1 LAQGANIFAWA
12 KKFAVPREG
21 HPMPRVVGSTHSRR
35 EAQIL
40 EILYR
45 RGRASVAELRAELP
59 DAPSASAV
67 RKLLDILER
76 RGHVR
81 RESDGTR
88 NLYAPALGL
97 ARARRSALRQLLD
110 TFFGGTA
117 EGAMVALVDLAG
129 GRISDEALERIRQR
143 AAKAKSEER

>member
-1 LAQGANIFAWA
+1 
-12 KKFAVPREG
+12 
-21 HPMPRVVGSTHSRR
+21 MPRLVGSALSRR

-45 RGRASVAELRAELP
+45 RGRASVADLRAELP

-81 RESDGTR
+81 HESDGTR
-88 NLYAPALGL
+88 HLFTPVVTL

-110 TFFGGTA
+110 TFFGGSA
-117 EGAMVALVDLAG
+117 EGAMVALLDLAG
-129 GRISDEALERIRQR
+129 GRISEEALERIAQR
-143 AAKAKSEER
+143 AARAKSEGR